1 MPDIKSLRT
10 LTDWEEEMES
20 MNAYLVEQE
29 SPVRMRL
36 VPLTNYA
43 MVAVD
48 TAKTTAFDDLSDA
61 QKRTYLQLFYSRK
74 PTDPLPDIEE
84 ITA

>member
-20 MNAYLVEQE
+20 MNTYLVEQE

-43 MVAVD
+43 MVAVKKK
-48 TAKTTAFDDLSDA
+48 KTTATS
-61 QKRTYLQLFYSRK
+61 
-74 PTDPLPDIEE
+74 
-84 ITA
+84 